1 MRTNNL
7 IFDIPLSVVVR
18 VPVQESNVE
27 CAVAQAKGKVEF
39 LLEMLD
45 ELKAIENKQPSSWD
59 REEVIS
65 KIVGHYDDLWV
76 DEIQEIKNEKV
87 EMD

>member
-1 MRTNNL
+1 
-7 IFDIPLSVVVR
+7 
-18 VPVQESNVE
+18 
-27 CAVAQAKGKVEF
+27 
-39 LLEMLD
+39 MLD
-45 ELKAIENKQPSSWD
+45 ELKAIENKQPSTWD